1 MIISV
6 NSAIEKL
13 LNKFDRITEDLFKYV
28 RDSLDNDNFS
38 AVSEVFITIFEKLLY
53 KD

>member
-13 LNKFDRITEDLFKYV
+13 LVKFDRITEDLFKYV
-28 RDSLDNDNFS
+28 RNSLDNDNFDGIS
-38 AVSEVFITIFEKLLY
+38 
-53 KD
+53 